1 MSQTHPQDT
10 PKSKSKL
17 SKVYVSKETIK
28 YLYMFKAE
36 TLKPFGAIIEAAV
49 ATAYEDEQFRKK
61 VIERLNARG

>member
-1 MSQTHPQDT
+1 MSQNTS
-10 PKSKSKL
+10 KSKPKL

-49 ATAYEDEQFRKK
+49 TAAYEDEQFRRK
-61 VIERLNARG
+61 VIEKLLSK